1 MKFKIHIEE
10 ALNLQYVLCIEWLEY
25 MNLSKH
31 GHLGQNKIPGEQTA
45 NQGGQNFFLW
55 IKNIVRGFFL
65 FFKFKENIE
74 NFAGA

>member
-45 NQGGQNFFLW
+45 NQGGQNFFL
-55 IKNIVRGFFL
+55 
-65 FFKFKENIE
+65 
-74 NFAGA
+74 